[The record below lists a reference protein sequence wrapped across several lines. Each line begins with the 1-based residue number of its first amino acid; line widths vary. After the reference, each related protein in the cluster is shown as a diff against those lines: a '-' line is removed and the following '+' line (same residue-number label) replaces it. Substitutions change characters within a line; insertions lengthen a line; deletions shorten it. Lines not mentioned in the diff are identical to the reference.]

1 MTRIAPVAIVM
12 LGLSAAPVYAQ
23 AWLSSKG
30 ETTVS
35 FVVSDSNVK
44 QHNLSGVNSPGS
56 NINTQSFLMDVTYG
70 VRDDLSVTIAL
81 PIVRSRFL
89 SYGTPPHPT
98 IQDDGNYHT
107 TATDFRFDIRYNAF
121 NKRNAVITPFIS
133 TVTPSHEYQY
143 FAHAAPGRR
152 VNEVQVGTYVGTT
165 LDALLPGT
173 FVQARYAYGIQER
186 FLDISHNRSV
196 FSLEGGYFM
205 TPDVRVF
212 AMVSGQRTH
221 GGFDLTPTSRLTWTN
236 DQWLNHDRIVKE
248 HFANF
253 GAGLGWALNDVV
265 DVFGSYSK
273 MFSARNTHV
282 LDRALVFGASIRVQ
296 KSAIERGI
304 VSNSM
309 GNRIA
314 RCACQKGL
322 AAKR

>member
-1 MTRIAPVAIVM
+1 MTRIAPIAIVIA
-12 LGLSAAPVYAQ
+12 LSAAPVYAQ

-35 FVVSDSNVK
+35 FVVSDSHVN
-44 QHNLSGVNSPGS
+44 QHDLSGVRSPGS
-56 NINTQSFLMDVTYG
+56 SINTQSFLMDVTYG
-70 VRDDLSVTIAL
+70 IRDDLSVTVAL
-81 PIVRSRFL
+81 PIVRSRFI

-98 IQDDGNYHT
+98 IQDDGQYHT

-121 NKRNAVITPFIS
+121 NKRNTVITPFVS

-152 VNEVQVGTYVGTT
+152 VNEVQIGTYVGTT
-165 LDALLPGT
+165 VDKLLPGM
-173 FVQARYAYGIQER
+173 FVQGRYAYGIQER

-196 FSLEGGYFM
+196 FSLESGYFM

-212 AMVSGQRTH
+212 GMVSGQLTH
-221 GGFDLTPTSRLTWTN
+221 GGVNLTPTSRATWPE
-236 DQWLNHDRIVKE
+236 QMWLNHDRIVHE
-248 HFANF
+248 NF
-253 GAGLGWALNDVV
+253 TNVGGGIGWSVTDVV
-265 DVFGSYSK
+265 DVFGSYTK
-273 MFSARNTHV
+273 MIGALNTHV
-282 LDRALVFGASIRVQ
+282 LDHALVFGASIRVR

-304 VSNSM
+304 VSNSI
-309 GNRIA
+309 GNRVA

>member
-1 MTRIAPVAIVM
+1 MTRIAPIAIVIA
-12 LGLSAAPVYAQ
+12 LSAAPVYAQ

-35 FVVSDSNVK
+35 FVVSDSHVN
-44 QHNLSGVNSPGS
+44 QHDLSGVRSPGS
-56 NINTQSFLMDVTYG
+56 SINTQSFLMDVTYG
-70 VRDDLSVTIAL
+70 IRDDLSVTVAL
-81 PIVRSRFL
+81 PIVRSRFI

-98 IQDDGNYHT
+98 IQDDGQYHT

-121 NKRNAVITPFIS
+121 NKRNTVITPFVS

-152 VNEVQVGTYVGTT
+152 VNEVQIGTYVGTT
-165 LDALLPGT
+165 VDKLLPGM
-173 FVQARYAYGIQER
+173 FVQARYAYGIQEQ

-196 FSLEGGYFM
+196 FSLESGYFM

-212 AMVSGQRTH
+212 GMVSGQLTH
-221 GGFDLTPTSRLTWTN
+221 GGVNLTPTSRATWPE
-236 DQWLNHDRIVKE
+236 QMWLNHDRIVHE
-248 HFANF
+248 NF
-253 GAGLGWALNDVV
+253 TNVGGGIGWSVNDVV
-265 DVFGSYSK
+265 DVFGSYTK
-273 MFSARNTHV
+273 MIGALNTHV
-282 LDRALVFGASIRVQ
+282 LDHALVFGASIRIQ

-304 VSNSM
+304 VSNSV

-314 RCACQKGL
+314 RCARQKGL